1 MKKVPLVA
9 LSLAAAATLAACG
22 GRTYEASVTPA
33 PQAAVVVPAQ
43 TVVYPYSTTGA
54 VATYVQPSG
63 VVVESVTVLRPGFG
77 RVQSIQQ
84 VVDLTGAFTGFR
96 RLTLRMDDNTI
107 QVLDTR
113 GPNLSAGAR
122 VEITTDRN
130 IRYPIG

>member
-1 MKKVPLVA
+1 MKKSLLA
-9 LSLAAAATLAACG
+9 LSLVAAATLAACG

-33 PQAAVVVPAQ
+33 PRAAVVVSP
-43 TVVYPYSTTGA
+43 TVVYPYPTGA

-77 RVQSIQQ
+77 RVEAIQQ
-84 VVDLTGAFTGFR
+84 VVNHSGVFTGFR

-113 GPNLSAGAR
+113 GPEMALGAR
-122 VEITTDRN
+122 VEITSDRS

>member
-1 MKKVPLVA
+1 MKKSLLAVSLV
-9 LSLAAAATLAACG
+9 AAATLAACG

-33 PQAAVVVPAQ
+33 PQAAYVVASP
-43 TVVYPYSTTGA
+43 TVVYPYPTGA

-63 VVVESVTVLRPGFG
+63 VMVESVTVLRPGFG
-77 RVQSIQQ
+77 RVESIQQ
-84 VVDLTGAFTGFR
+84 VVNLSGAFTGYR

-113 GPNLSAGAR
+113 GPDLNLGAR

>member
-1 MKKVPLVA
+1 MKKLPLVV
-9 LSLAAAATLAACG
+9 LSLVAAATLTACG
-22 GRTYEASVTPA
+22 GRTYEASVTTA
-33 PQAAVVVPAQ
+33 PQAYVVAGP
-43 TVVYPYSTTGA
+43 TVVYPYPTGA

-77 RVQSIQQ
+77 RVESIQQ
-84 VVDLTGAFTGFR
+84 VVNLSGAFTGFR

-113 GPNLSAGAR
+113 GPDLTMGAR

-130 IRYPIG
+130 IRYPVG

>member
-1 MKKVPLVA
+1 MKKPLLA
-9 LSLAAAATLAACG
+9 LTLVAAATLAACG

-33 PQAAVVVPAQ
+33 PQAVVAVSP
-43 TVVYPYSTTGA
+43 TVVYPYPTGA
-54 VATYVQPSG
+54 VATYVQPG

-84 VVDLTGAFTGFR
+84 VVDLSGRFTGFR

-113 GPNLSAGAR
+113 GPEMALGAR
-122 VEITTDRN
+122 VEITSDRN

>member
-1 MKKVPLVA
+1 MKNLPIVA
-9 LSLAAAATLAACG
+9 LSLAAAASLAACG

-33 PQAAVVVPAQ
+33 PQAAVVVASP
-43 TVVYPYSTTGA
+43 TVVYPYPTGA

-84 VVDLTGAFTGFR
+84 VVDLNGAFTGYR

-107 QVLDTR
+107 QILDTR
-113 GPNLSAGAR
+113 GPNLAAGDR

>member
-1 MKKVPLVA
+1 MKKLPLVA
-9 LSLAAAATLAACG
+9 LSVVAAATLAACG

-33 PQAAVVVPAQ
+33 PAVVAVTP
-43 TVVYPYSTTGA
+43 TVVYPYPTGA
-54 VATYVQPSG
+54 VATYVQPSN

-84 VVDLTGAFTGFR
+84 VVNLSGQFTGFR

-113 GPNLSAGAR
+113 GPDLALGAR
-122 VEITTDRN
+122 VEITTDRS
-130 IRYPIG
+130 IRYPVG

>member
-1 MKKVPLVA
+1 MKKHPLVA
-9 LSLAAAATLAACG
+9 LSLVAAATLAACG

-33 PQAAVVVPAQ
+33 PQAVVMATP
-43 TVVYPYSTTGA
+43 TVVYPYPTGA

-77 RVQSIQQ
+77 RVESIQQ
-84 VVDLTGAFTGFR
+84 VVDLGGRFTGFR

-113 GPNLSAGAR
+113 GPDLTMGAR
-122 VEITTDRN
+122 VEITTDRS
-130 IRYPIG
+130 IRYPVG

>member
-1 MKKVPLVA
+1 MKKLPIAA
-9 LSLAAAATLAACG
+9 LSLVAVATLAACG
-22 GRTYEASVTPA
+22 GRTYEAAVTPA
-33 PQAAVVVPAQ
+33 PQAAVVVTSP
-43 TVVYPYSTTGA
+43 TVVYPYPTGA

-77 RVQSIQQ
+77 RVQTIQQ
-84 VVDLTGAFTGFR
+84 VVDLRGAFTGYR
-96 RLTLRMDDNTI
+96 RLTLRMDDGSI

-113 GPNLSAGAR
+113 GPDLMLGAR